1 MSLAERLERLGQ
13 TLIAISGSP
22 IPTHIFQTLAEQA
35 PSAIACDYLAVC
47 LKETDNQDCV
57 VHRLVDATGGAAS
70 DPPLVVGDGAVGRAI
85 SAGHAVAIDDLGKKP
100 SATRTLEQSLMTR
113 GLESAL
119 VAPVRRG
126 PEVLG
131 ALLFAR
137 AGGAY
142 VTDDVQIASLLA
154 AGVAAA
160 LETSRAY
167 QALADERATMAAL
180 IGSTQDAVIMINPE
194 GIVLLA
200 NPAVRA
206 MLGVEPDVM
215 LGRPLAEVLDAGPLR
230 SLLEAGEARI
240 TELSL
245 ADDRSVQASLV
256 SVNTA
261 YGETVGLAVILR
273 DITLLKALVKMKN
286 DFVNTVSHDLKN
298 PVITIA
304 GTARLLREASPGDP
318 RQHAWCD
325 RILRTADHMSELV
338 SDLLDLGKIESGLE
352 VPGEV
357 LDLAALVRDVVAVVE
372 YQAEAKR
379 IEVTTELPERAH
391 ITALPARIKQVVL
404 NLVGNAV
411 KYTPSGGRV
420 RIIVTTPAARMATG
434 RAAPEV
440 LVTVTD
446 SGPGIRA
453 ADLPYVFHKFYRAR
467 GAIDAEPGSGL
478 GLAIA
483 KSIVEVH
490 GGRIWVK
497 SEEGRGSTFAF
508 ALPVGSGRHPSE

>member
-1 MSLAERLERLGQ
+1 
-13 TLIAISGSP
+13 
-22 IPTHIFQTLAEQA
+22 
-35 PSAIACDYLAVC
+35 
-47 LKETDNQDCV
+47 
-57 VHRLVDATGGAAS
+57 
-70 DPPLVVGDGAVGRAI
+70 
-85 SAGHAVAIDDLGKKP
+85 
-100 SATRTLEQSLMTR
+100 
-113 GLESAL
+113 
-119 VAPVRRG
+119 
-126 PEVLG
+126 
-131 ALLFAR
+131 
-137 AGGAY
+137 
-142 VTDDVQIASLLA
+142 
-154 AGVAAA
+154 
-160 LETSRAY
+160 
-167 QALADERATMAAL
+167 
-180 IGSTQDAVIMINPE
+180 
-194 GIVLLA
+194 
-200 NPAVRA
+200 
-206 MLGVEPDVM
+206 
-215 LGRPLAEVLDAGPLR
+215 
-230 SLLEAGEARI
+230 
-240 TELSL
+240 
-245 ADDRSVQASLV
+245 
-256 SVNTA
+256 
-261 YGETVGLAVILR
+261 
-273 DITLLKALVKMKN
+273 
-286 DFVNTVSHDLKN
+286 
-298 PVITIA
+298 
-304 GTARLLREASPGDP
+304 
-318 RQHAWCD
+318 
-325 RILRTADHMSELV
+325 MSELV

-379 IEVTTELPERAH
+379 IEVTAELPERAH
-391 ITALPARIKQVVL
+391 ITALPARIKQVV

-508 ALPVGSGRHPSE
+508 ALPVGSSRRLSE